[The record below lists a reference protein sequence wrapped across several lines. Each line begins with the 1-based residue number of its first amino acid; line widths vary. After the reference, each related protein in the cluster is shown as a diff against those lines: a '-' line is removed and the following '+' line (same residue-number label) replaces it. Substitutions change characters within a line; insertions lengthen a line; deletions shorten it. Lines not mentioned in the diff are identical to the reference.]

1 MDESQIDTDRVFYAS
16 QEILGGRDPIA
27 DRHKIM
33 VTLEGTV
40 SAILLM
46 VMGGDHEKA
55 AAMLNE
61 ALVQG
66 IEERL
71 AHAAQKKKGKPNGW

>member
-1 MDESQIDTDRVFYAS
+1 MADSRKDVERYLAAVKTIVDGRNPERDRGS
-16 QEILGGRDPIA
+16 
-27 DRHKIM
+27 IM

-40 SAILLM
+40 AAVLVY
-46 VMGGDHEKA
+46 VMGGDHRKA

-66 IEERL
+66 VEERIAL
-71 AHAAQKKKGKPNGW
+71 AGRRRAKGKDG